1 MFKPLLLLL
10 WGTDAERG
18 CWTVFSVL
26 GTIAMPLF
34 TAAAPFY
41 IPGGNAQGS
50 NSSMFLSI
58 LANRYKGVCPLPR
71 GPVRVPPLES
81 TCASGRKR
89 RASFSGGPRGHPGAQ
104 TPPGALTAALSSVL
118 ASPTRGPRV
127 PSSRSRNALNLQR
140 SLPGALPAQLSKDRG
155 NLRSSWLISSCLNK
169 CRGSCLLS
177 GPGRA

>member
-58 LANRYKGVCPLPR
+58 LANRYQGVCPLPR

-89 RASFSGGPRGHPGAQ
+89 RARLLRRPPRASRSPDSSGGSDCSSEQRPSFSHSGATSTFLPISQRPEPPKEPARSFARSAFQRPWKPG
-104 TPPGALTAALSSVL
+104 VL
-118 ASPTRGPRV
+118 VAH
-127 PSSRSRNALNLQR
+127 LF
-140 SLPGALPAQLSKDRG
+140 
-155 NLRSSWLISSCLNK
+155 
-169 CRGSCLLS
+169 LLK
-177 GPGRA
+177 

>member
-58 LANRYKGVCPLPR
+58 LANRYQGVCPLPR

-89 RASFSGGPRGHPGAQ
+89 RARLLRRPPRASRSPDS
-104 TPPGALTAALSSVL
+104 PGALTAALSSAL

-127 PSSRSRNALNLQR
+127 PSSPSRNAPNLQR

-155 NLRSSWLISSCLNK
+155 NLGSSWLISSCLNK